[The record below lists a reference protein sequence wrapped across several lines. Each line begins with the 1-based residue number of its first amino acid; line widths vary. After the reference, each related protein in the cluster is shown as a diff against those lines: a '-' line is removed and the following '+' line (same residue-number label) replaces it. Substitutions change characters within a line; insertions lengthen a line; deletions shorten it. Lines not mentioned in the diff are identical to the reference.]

1 MPSEKHSL
9 PGFDVSPFDDI
20 RPYRDEEVSAV
31 LARVLNSPELITAL
45 LRFRFPALP
54 AWALNIFKPVLR
66 WQLQRQTRGVQDV
79 KGFQAIIEAYMQR
92 MINSTTTAL
101 TVSGL
106 ERLDPHQAYLFVSN
120 HRDIAMDPAFVN
132 WVLWHNGMDTVRIA
146 IGDNLLTKPFASD
159 LMRLNKSFLVKRG
172 ETAPKKIYVA
182 LKQLSAYIHHSVVNE
197 KASVWIAQREGRAK
211 DGLDRT
217 EEAIIKMFAIS
228 KPKEQEFEDFV
239 RELNI
244 VPVAI
249 SYEWD
254 PCDIAKSREL
264 YEKATHGSYQKD
276 THEDVQSIA
285 AGIAGHKGR
294 VHVSFGEV
302 LRADFENAEAVA
314 KEIDRQIL
322 ANYHLWP
329 SNYLAYAAQGGS
341 VADLLAS
348 GFVNGIDKQTVE
360 KQQFDQRL
368 TDCPESYRAHWLAM
382 YANPVSSHL
391 NQERPL

>member
-1 MPSEKHSL
+1 MSAS
-9 PGFDVSPFDDI
+9 DNRFDDI
-20 RPYRDEEVSAV
+20 RPYRDSEVPAV
-31 LARVLNSPELITAL
+31 LARVLGDPEFLGAL
-45 LRFRFPALP
+45 ARFRFPALP
-54 AWALNIFKPVLR
+54 GWALSALKPVVGWLLR
-66 WQLQRQTRGVQDV
+66 RQTRSVVDV
-79 KGFQAIIEAYMQR
+79 KSFQAVVEHYMKQ
-92 MINSTTTAL
+92 MIDSTTTAL

-106 ERLDPHQAYLFVSN
+106 DKLDRNAAYLFVSN

-159 LMRLNKSFLVKRG
+159 LMRLNKSFLVRRG
-172 ETAPKKIYVA
+172 ETAPKKIYAA

-217 EEAIIKMFAIS
+217 EEAIIKMFAMS
-228 KPKEQEFEDFV
+228 RPKEQPFADFI

-254 PCDIAKSREL
+254 PCDVAKAREL
-264 YEKATHGSYQKD
+264 YHKAEHGSYQKD

-285 AGIAGHKGR
+285 AGIAGRKGR

-302 LRADFENAEAVA
+302 LRADFADAEAVVR
-314 KEIDRQIL
+314 EIDRQVICQ
-322 ANYHLWP
+322 YHLFP
-329 SNYLAYAAQGGS
+329 SNYLAYAEQGH
-341 VADLLAS
+341 VCADVDARS
-348 GFVNGIDKQTVE
+348 TTEEQR
-360 KQQFDQRL
+360 QFDERL
-368 TDCPESYRAHWLAM
+368 AQCPPEYRPYWLAM
-382 YANPVSSHL
+382 YANPLHSVR
-391 NQERPL
+391 ERQAS